1 MQFRVVYFMAAALA
15 VGMLSTVSPNAVAG
29 NKCYFAVLTPETE
42 MPTRFDTVSRTIEI
56 TTSAPVVIDRAGT
69 MSTVIER
76 GTLLPV
82 MLERTS
88 VAKPHHLPF
97 SFGVWP

>member
-1 MQFRVVYFMAAALA
+1 MQPRAAYIMIAALA
-15 VGMLSTVSPNAVAG
+15 VSILSVSPKAVAG
-29 NKCYFAVLTPETE
+29 DNSYFAVLSPKSA
-42 MPTRFDTVSRTIEI
+42 MLVKSDSASRTIEI
-56 TTSAPVVIDRAGT
+56 TTSYPVL
-69 MSTVIER
+69 IER
-76 GTLLPV
+76 TGGMYTTTLAPL